1 MRVAL
6 WSLTICAA
14 LVLATAGCHATSG
27 KTAGESVDDVTITTK
42 VKSKLAGERFSTLTK
57 IDVDTNRGTVYLT
70 GNVPDENTRQ
80 RAAVLAGEV
89 SGVKEVVN
97 NLKLEAPR

>member
-6 WSLTICAA
+6 WSLMLCAA
-14 LVLATAGCHATSG
+14 LAFAAGCRSTSG
-27 KTAGESVDDVTITTK
+27 KTAGESMDDTAITTQ
-42 VKSKLAGERFSTLTK
+42 VKSKLAAERFSTLTK
-57 IDVDTNRGTVYLT
+57 VDVDTNRGTVYLT

-80 RAAVLAGEV
+80 RAAMLAGQV
-89 SGVKEVVN
+89 DGVREVVN